1 MVDCRLFTKDG
12 DGRGAPG
19 VPKILEYILKWM
31 SRVICWN
38 AIFMLAPNNYATDIR
53 TMLTAIDGSN
63 DIVIQE
69 GTYTFSCQLLDA
81 KTSIV
86 RGACKLYF

>member
-19 VPKILEYILKWM
+19 VPKILEHILKWM
-31 SRVICWN
+31 SRVIRWN
-38 AIFMLAPNNYATDIR
+38 AVFMLASNNCATDIR
-53 TMLTAIDGSN
+53 TILTAFDGSN

-69 GTYTFSCQLLDA
+69 GTYTFSCQSLDA

-86 RGACKLYF
+86 KGARKLYF